1 MTEKTPTISSG
12 EIDYLDED
20 KQIRGQN
27 YCLLSFISPEDVL
40 KDKEIYYFGRFLEQ
54 FGKDMKTLFD
64 GIQAK
69 YPDSKDL
76 VDTLKQNHSY
86 VYDSDELQEQYKFF
100 KSTKSSDIESDFHRE
115 NNFKTSMRG
124 IKIRG
129 TFDTIEEAKNRSEFL
144 KRIDNKFDIY
154 IAQVGCWCPWS
165 PNPND
170 LQDQEFAET
179 QLNTLMKQYK
189 TNMNS
194 KDELFEQRKND
205 VVKNAKKPLD
215 AGEMSDSLQD
225 VDPWTAK
232 KLAEKSSEDAPT
244 STEATPTEATP
255 TEATPTE
262 ATPTEDVASEDKNE
276 VI

>member
-232 KLAEKSSEDAPT
+232 KLAEKSSEDA
-244 STEATPTEATP
+244 ATPTEATS
-255 TEATPTE
+255 TEA
-262 ATPTEDVASEDKNE
+262 VASEDKNE

>member
-1 MTEKTPTISSG
+1 MTEKPATISSG

-40 KDKEIYYFGRFLEQ
+40 KDKEIYYFGKFLEQ
-54 FGKDMKTLFD
+54 FGKDIKTLFD

-76 VDTLKQNHSY
+76 IDTLKQNHSY
-86 VYDSDELQEQYKFF
+86 IYDSDELQEQYKFF
-100 KSTKSSDIESDFHRE
+100 KSTKSVDIESDFHRE

-170 LQDQEFAET
+170 LQDQEFAES

-189 TNMNS
+189 SNMNS
-194 KDELFEQRKND
+194 KDEVFEQRKND

-215 AGEMSDSLQD
+215 AGEMSDSLQNI
-225 VDPWTAK
+225 DPWTAK
-232 KLAEKSSEDAPT
+232 KLAEKSATTEESAVPAATEEVVVEA
-244 STEATPTEATP
+244 SATEATLE
-255 TEATPTE
+255 
-262 ATPTEDVASEDKNE
+262 NE